1 MFHRRN
7 SGHKSFHDTWC
18 DKHSLLH
25 LLLDMLLQPRKST
38 CKRKCMIILEGEKGI
53 SPKILSSTNNWDF
66 INNHD
71 IQKVN
76 INSLNFSI
84 LNHTNEHKAT
94 NIDNR
99 QTSKKDNQRD
109 SNINQIV
116 KWKRRKK
123 YDTLSLGFH

>member
-1 MFHRRN
+1 
-7 SGHKSFHDTWC
+7 
-18 DKHSLLH
+18 
-25 LLLDMLLQPRKST
+25 
-38 CKRKCMIILEGEKGI
+38 MIILEGEKGI

-71 IQKVN
+71 MQKVN

-109 SNINQIV
+109 SNINQLV